1 MRIGEGDL
9 LPPPPPPFTCSSV
22 SFVSVIVA
30 FGIPQQTQRCCIVG
44 SPLWNVLISARVYIC
59 NKRSKV
65 LLDWLILTRLRIVIN
80 VLVFLCCRMSYLHTP
95 VISDTGK
102 YCSDDLI
109 VGFHPQSPKL
119 FPTHKQY
126 HRDLLLRSVYLNS
139 RGFNR
144 HRRPTRH
151 FGHFDQRSRLL
162 LPPKLEAESIKIK
175 KDKLKDKKKFKKS

>member
-1 MRIGEGDL
+1 
-9 LPPPPPPFTCSSV
+9 
-22 SFVSVIVA
+22 
-30 FGIPQQTQRCCIVG
+30 
-44 SPLWNVLISARVYIC
+44 
-59 NKRSKV
+59 
-65 LLDWLILTRLRIVIN
+65 
-80 VLVFLCCRMSYLHTP
+80 MSYLHTP

-126 HRDLLLRSVYLNS
+126 HRDLLLRSVYLNG

-144 HRRPTRH
+144 HRRPTKH

-162 LPPKLEAESIKIK
+162 LPPKLEAESIKLK
-175 KDKLKDKKKFKKS
+175 KDKLKDKKKKKKKLKKDSVKTCIKIQFAGPRQYFCFRFKIFKKNLGHKVHYLSKLIKNILSFVLTLVPRTLEIAF

>member
-1 MRIGEGDL
+1 M
-9 LPPPPPPFTCSSV
+9 
-22 SFVSVIVA
+22 
-30 FGIPQQTQRCCIVG
+30 
-44 SPLWNVLISARVYIC
+44 
-59 NKRSKV
+59 
-65 LLDWLILTRLRIVIN
+65 VIN
-80 VLVFLCCRMSYLHTP
+80 VLVFLCYRLSYLHTP

-144 HRRPTRH
+144 HRRPTKH

-162 LPPKLEAESIKIK
+162 LPPKLEAESIKLK
-175 KDKLKDKKKFKKS
+175 KDSVKTCIKIQFAGPRQYFCFRFKIFKKNLGHKVHYLSKLIKNILSFVLTLVPRTLEIAF